1 MTVAI
6 SLISAGAP
14 QSGVM
19 ECINVY
25 RGITGVSFNEVY
37 MTSTEIKGV
46 MESNDMRPDILIA
59 PVMNM
64 EEFRSA
70 GLLDVS
76 SLTRVGDVNVGVAVR
91 SGAELPNLGSVD
103 ALREAIL
110 IADRVLYNSATSGR
124 YIASMIKRLGLAAAV
139 ADKTE
144 LFLSASQLMKRIGRG
159 KGREIGFGQ
168 IPAIRRLSEHG
179 VVLAGPLPEGLKN
192 TTTYIAGATG
202 IKATNKVKKFLSF
215 LATPRSRLIL
225 RRAGII

>member
-25 RGITGVSFNEVY
+25 RGITGVGFNEVY

-91 SGAELPNLGSVD
+91 RVIVGSSS
-103 ALREAIL
+103 I
-110 IADRVLYNSATSGR
+110 SPS
-124 YIASMIKRLGLAAAV
+124 
-139 ADKTE
+139 
-144 LFLSASQLMKRIGRG
+144 LSS
-159 KGREIGFGQ
+159 
-168 IPAIRRLSEHG
+168 PSSE
-179 VVLAGPLPEGLKN
+179 VSLVCTPEGLLAVP
-192 TTTYIAGATG
+192 TALFSTLP
-202 IKATNKVKKFLSF
+202 LST
-215 LATPRSRLIL
+215 ACWSIV
-225 RRAGII
+225 

>member
-1 MTVAI
+1 MTVVI

-25 RGITGVSFNEVY
+25 RGITGVGFNEVY

-110 IADRVLYNSATSGR
+110 IADRVLYYSAT
-124 YIASMIKRLGLAAAV
+124 
-139 ADKTE
+139 
-144 LFLSASQLMKRIGRG
+144 
-159 KGREIGFGQ
+159 
-168 IPAIRRLSEHG
+168 
-179 VVLAGPLPEGLKN
+179 
-192 TTTYIAGATG
+192 
-202 IKATNKVKKFLSF
+202 
-215 LATPRSRLIL
+215 
-225 RRAGII
+225 